1 MKNNETPQ
9 VHTAGPWFISQK
21 CPVASNNAG
30 RREFYIFTEK
40 GNIATIPTDLA
51 SHINHQARAN
61 ARFIAAA
68 PLVREKSQDL
78 YNAIMAY
85 LMDIP
90 DSELPEDLVAAF
102 DAIEAAW
109 HLADGTK
116 PER

>member
-1 MKNNETPQ
+1 MRGVARK
-9 VHTAGPWFISQK
+9 GPF
-21 CPVASNNAG
+21 
-30 RREFYIFTEK
+30 
-40 GNIATIPTDLA
+40 
-51 SHINHQARAN
+51 
-61 ARFIAAA
+61 
-68 PLVREKSQDL
+68 LVRYL